1 MFTFEEKV
9 SHVPFMVSRDVVV
22 VSLIIDTYSQC
33 VCCFP
38 IFQFRIFTAPF
49 QHVGFADFW
58 LADQLNSLAVALLD
72 LQFIICFYA
81 YDWHV
86 SNGR

>member
-1 MFTFEEKV
+1 
-9 SHVPFMVSRDVVV
+9 MVG
-22 VSLIIDTYSQC
+22 
-33 VCCFP
+33 CCS
-38 IFQFRIFTAPF
+38 FQFRIFTAPF

-81 YDWHV
+81 HDWHV
-86 SNGR
+86 NNGECFLLNLTPLAHLWLGSVSD